1 MAAEEAVRNA
11 LRRHVRERDGEARHA
26 VDEFW
31 LPRSNARADLAVLGP
46 LLDGYEI
53 KTERD
58 TLRRLPGQAAAYGAV
73 FDRCIAVVAEKHCEQ
88 AEALLPQWW
97 GITTVT
103 VNGSISFT
111 VEREAANNPSVEAET
126 LVRLLWRDEAMAA
139 LMSLG
144 HTPDI
149 ASLRRRLWDELLD
162 VTGLNELRSIVRE
175 AIIERD
181 PRQARIPT
189 RRFAVTQPSVA
200 AP

>member
-1 MAAEEAVRNA
+1 MRDA
-11 LRRHVRERDGEARHA
+11 LRRHVREQDAEARHI

-58 TLRRLPGQAAAYGAV
+58 TLRRLPSQAAAYGAV
-73 FDRCIAVVAEKHCEQ
+73 FDRCIAVVAEKHFEQ
-88 AEALLPQWW
+88 AEELLPCWW
-97 GITTVT
+97 GIATVT
-103 VNGSISFT
+103 MNGSISFA
-111 VEREAANNPSVEAET
+111 VEREATTNPSVEAET

-139 LMSLG
+139 LMNLG

-149 ASLRRRLWDELLD
+149 AAFRRRLWDELLD
-162 VTGLNELRSIVRE
+162 VAGLNELKSIVRE
-175 AIIERD
+175 TIIARD